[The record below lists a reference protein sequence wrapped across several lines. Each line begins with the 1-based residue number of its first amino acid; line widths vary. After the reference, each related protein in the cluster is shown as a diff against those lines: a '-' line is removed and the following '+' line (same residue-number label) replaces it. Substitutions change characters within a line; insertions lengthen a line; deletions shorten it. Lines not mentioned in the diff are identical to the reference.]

1 MYETGTFEKLS
12 LVEKIF
18 VKYFKKYILQK
29 KLFTQELQRR
39 VRKERQTYD
48 MSVFADWRIM
58 LCVC

>member
-1 MYETGTFEKLS
+1 MLYETGTFEKLS

-29 KLFTQELQRR
+29 RLFTQELQRR
-39 VRKERQTYD
+39 VKKERQTYD

-58 LCVC
+58 